1 MVADNGEQLERLL
14 DIYLNGEFSRD
25 LLTDR
30 KQRIE
35 STLARLRAE
44 QGRLMAMIDQQS
56 FNEEQSMTI
65 VEFTRAIRSGMLK
78 ADEDFAQRRRLIE
91 MLNVTGELE
100 VTAEGQKLLHSH
112 VELLGEDATL
122 TIAPESTCGR
132 CPLE

>member
-35 STLARLRAE
+35 GTLAKLKAE
-44 QGRLMAMIDQQS
+44 QGRLMAMIDQQF

-65 VEFTRAIRSGMLK
+65 VEFTRAIRSGMLE
-78 ADEDFAQRRRLIE
+78 ADEDFAAAAI
-91 MLNVTGELE
+91 G
-100 VTAEGQKLLHSH
+100 
-112 VELLGEDATL
+112 
-122 TIAPESTCGR
+122 
-132 CPLE
+132 